1 MRTPTYLLMTLALVM
16 STGGCDSQGDVPEA
30 QAEGTAAPTGADPA
44 ANAALS
50 GDVLVEEHPGG
61 SVTWL
66 IGGDGKV
73 KAAVEVASKPAK
85 DVSGDLLFKAK
96 GGAKKVDIK
105 ADGKTAGL
113 FVAEGPKLE
122 HDLTPIDYNL
132 KVEGKP
138 WKGTL
143 HLPPGGT
150 AELVAN
156 AKATAEAGFEGKV
169 GPHGGVIQVVGKDI
183 LEVLLIEGTGEMR
196 VYLLSPKLEV
206 EAIGDRKITV
216 AIQAEAE
223 APRVY
228 VLKPEAE
235 VGLYASANVKL
246 KAAPVR
252 VTIAVRPPDVDLDA
266 KAAARARVNVALVGF
281 RPGLRIKVGAKAPR
295 LKVMVK
301 AKAVSDFD
309 AKIKADFKAK
319 FDAKAKVD
327 AKVKAKA
334 GAKAKASVKAPD
346 VKVQKKA
353 SASAGSGSAKA
364 KASVKIGF

>member
-16 STGGCDSQGDVPEA
+16 STGGCDSQGDVAEA

-44 ANAALS
+44 ATAALS

-96 GGAKKVDIK
+96 GGAKKVDLK
-105 ADGKTAGL
+105 ADGKTQGL

-235 VGLYASANVKL
+235 VGLYAAANVKL

-252 VTIAVRPPDVDLDA
+252 ITIAVRPPDVDLDA
-266 KAAARARVNVALVGF
+266 NAKAAARVKVALVGF
-281 RPGLRIKVGAKAPR
+281 RPGLRLKVGVKPPR

-301 AKAVSDFD
+301 AKAVADFD

-327 AKVKAKA
+327 AKVKA

-353 SASAGSGSAKA
+353 SASASGGSAKA